1 MGKLKDE
8 IMTIESDIELGIEDY
23 DDDELGKFTKYLKD
37 TDPDVLYLIEKL
49 INRISGLKKEIEHL
63 EENCEKYKR
72 LNHLYYLKHY
82 GVDTK
87 EVMHFINQ
95 KCNNLSLKD
104 RLLVDQHEMAKL
116 FKETK
121 SINAVSRAQGI
132 NWHTAKSRLQQMGLI
147 KK

>member
-1 MGKLKDE
+1 MGKLKDA
-8 IMTIESDIELGIEDY
+8 IITIESDIELGIGDY
-23 DDDELGKFTKYLKD
+23 DDNELGKFTKYLEEA
-37 TDPDVLYLIEKL
+37 DPDVLYLIEKL
-49 INRISGLKKEIEHL
+49 INRISGLKKDIERL

-82 GVDTK
+82 GVDIK

-95 KCNNLSLKD
+95 KCYDLSLKD

-121 SINAVSRAQGI
+121 SINAVARIQGI
-132 NWHTAKSRLQQMGLI
+132 NWHTAKSRLEQMGLI
-147 KK
+147 RK